1 VVFYML
7 KQEVLVA
14 AQAARPVAVV
24 AAAVVKN

>member
-1 VVFYML
+1 ML